1 MHTSPCEPGRRSY
14 LVVELERFGG
24 VLVRWPG
31 GLMLLVD
38 SSGAWIAFGDRV
50 LGRLGVGEA

>member
-1 MHTSPCEPGRRSY
+1 MELSHVHGRRRY
-14 LVVELERFGG
+14 MVVELERFGG
-24 VLVRWPG
+24 VMVRWSG

-38 SSGAWIAFGDRV
+38 ASGAWLAFGDRV